1 MHLLIAAAPPP
12 PLPHLKRRYS
22 TGTIND
28 DLLMCSGDRTLAPL
42 FCPHRGV
49 FASLSAPLPG
59 NVPSKTK
66 NADAHW
72 LA

>member
-1 MHLLIAAAPPP
+1 MHLLIVAAPPP
-12 PLPHLKRRYS
+12 PLPYLKRHYS
-22 TGTIND
+22 TGAIND
-28 DLLMCSGDRTLAPL
+28 DLCMCSGDRTLPPL

-66 NADAHW
+66 NADAHG